1 MLQIRVCNIQPNE
14 ETSFSHFGPDLKSL
28 RGVFLA
34 NRCTKT
40 ITAGS
45 KGAWCSVKDPFNQG
59 VEYV

>member
-1 MLQIRVCNIQPNE
+1 MCNIQPNE

-28 RGVFLA
+28 RGVSLA